1 MSMDIL
7 KQNKMLFI
15 TLAIVLALFIGYGF
29 VGGNT
34 PARTSLTKTYVKG
47 GSSPIEQ
54 ETLRLLRNIEGVEL
68 NGVIFSD
75 PAFAVLRDFSR
86 SIVNEER
93 GRSNPFAPV
102 GFEEDASST
111 DQMAAE

>member
-1 MSMDIL
+1 MDIL

-15 TLAIVLALFIGYGF
+15 ALAVVIVLFIGYGF
-29 VGGNT
+29 IGGGT
-34 PARTSLTKTYVKG
+34 PARTSLTKTYLKG

-54 ETLRLLRNIEGVEL
+54 ETLRLLRNIESVEL
-68 NGVIFSD
+68 NSAVFSD

-93 GRSNPFAPV
+93 GRSNPFAPL
-102 GFEEDASST
+102 GMDELAST
-111 DQMAAE
+111 TEPIVVE